1 MSVPD
6 GGAKRLSATDGPSV
20 RVPLIHKFLYGLA
33 YVPVGLA
40 TILTMSWIGMLYDP
54 PAAAAGSVK
63 LVTYAGLLIAVNFG
77 RVVDAVAD
85 PLMGYWSDHV
95 RTRWGRRKPFILVG
109 GPLLAVAF
117 ALLWAPPAPAGIA
130 FANAVY
136 LAATLALFF
145 FTFTVVVC
153 PYLAM
158 LPEITADPAERVS
171 LGAWQGGFNVVGVV
185 GGMILTGYLVG
196 RYDYRTMGLIYIP
209 IILLCAWAPLLVPT
223 PVAAEKPSELPLKQ
237 SISSTFRNPW
247 FRPYVT
253 SQLLFWMALSIV
265 IWSSTQLPIVR
276 AGATEETTALP
287 LAAAL
292 LVAGLLF
299 PAMRSLADRFGKRA
313 ILLWAMVWMAVVM
326 VPLIFAGTL
335 PLPIAP
341 MWQIAIAMLLAGPSV
356 AALFALPNPIVGDIV
371 DHDETL
377 TGQRREAI
385 YFGVQGLL
393 VKAGMGVG
401 GGLAAVLL
409 GVFGAE
415 LARQGGFIACP
426 IVAMVLVLA
435 AAAIFRRYPGD

>member
-1 MSVPD
+1 MSVSDD
-6 GGAKRLSATDGPSV
+6 GRTDAPAAGGPSI
-20 RVPLIHKFLYGLA
+20 RVPLKHKFLYGLA

-40 TILTMSWIGMLYDP
+40 TILTMSWIGMLYFP
-54 PAAAAGSVK
+54 TAAAAGSVK
-63 LVTYAGLLIAVNFG
+63 LVTYAGWVIAVNFG

-85 PLMGYWSDHV
+85 PLMGYWSDRV

-117 ALLWAPPAPAGIA
+117 ALLWAPPAPAGVA

-171 LGAWQGGFNVVGVV
+171 LGAWQGGLNVVGVV
-185 GGMILTGYLVG
+185 GGMVLTGYLVA
-196 RYDYRTMGLIYIP
+196 RYDYRTMGLLYIP
-209 IILLCAWAPLLVPT
+209 IILVCAWAPLLVPT
-223 PVAAEKPSELPLKQ
+223 PVAAQNASELPLRQAIK
-237 SISSTFRNPW
+237 STFRNPW
-247 FRPYVT
+247 FRPYVI

-265 IWSSTQLPIVR
+265 IYSSTQLPIVR

-299 PAMRSLADRFGKRA
+299 PTMRSVADRFGKGA

-326 VPLIFAGTL
+326 VPLMFAGML

-393 VKAGMGVG
+393 VKAGMGFG
-401 GGLAAVLL
+401 LGLAGVLL
-409 GVFGAE
+409 DVFGDE
-415 LARQGGFIACP
+415 LTRQGGFVACP
-426 IVAMVLVLA
+426 LVAMVLALI